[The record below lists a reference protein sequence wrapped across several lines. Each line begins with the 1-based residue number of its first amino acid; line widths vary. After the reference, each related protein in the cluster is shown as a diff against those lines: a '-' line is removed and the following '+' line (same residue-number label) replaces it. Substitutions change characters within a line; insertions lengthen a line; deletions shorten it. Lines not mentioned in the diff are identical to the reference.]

1 MNDYSGLILAAFI
14 ALGIGWVWN
23 KGRKR
28 FGKSANAK
36 THLLSA
42 LAFFIILLIAFDA
55 TRH

>member
-1 MNDYSGLILAAFI
+1 MNDYSGLILAALI

-23 KGRKR
+23 KGRKK
-28 FGKSANAK
+28 FGKPANGK

-42 LAFFIILLIAFDA
+42 LAFFLILLIAFDA

>member
-1 MNDYSGLILAAFI
+1 MNNYSGLILAAFI